1 MTQDNLS
8 ETGEINTQT
17 SLKEREVHWQKA
29 WDQKK
34 LFEISDA
41 EMKDANAPK
50 PYYVMEMW
58 PYPSGQLHMGHVRN
72 YALGDVVA
80 RYHRSQG
87 KQVLHPMG
95 WDAFGLPAEN
105 AAKERG
111 THPATWTRA
120 NIAAMRKTLK
130 RLGFSFDWSRE
141 IATCDPEYYGAQQ
154 KIFLEF
160 IKSGLAERRE
170 SQVNW
175 DPVEMTVL
183 ANEQVVNGR
192 GWRSGALI
200 EKKTLSQW
208 FLRITDFAED
218 LLDGLNAAPLKEG
231 WPERVRIMQERWI
244 GKSVGASL
252 KLKLTDGSEEIEIFT
267 TRPDTLYGMSFI
279 ALAPDHPLV
288 KKEFDKNPALKAFQQ
303 ECAQL
308 GTSEETLSKAEKK
321 GVDTGLKV
329 QHPFLKGKKIPVWAA
344 NFVLSDY
351 GTGALFGCP
360 CADERDYD
368 FAKKYDLEIPYIGH
382 PARLSDEALQHGV
395 EAKDFIPFTAGKLMN
410 SPADGEESVG
420 PALNGLKISEAK
432 KEVISFLE
440 KNHIG
445 KKETN
450 YRLRDWGVSR
460 QRYWGCPIPIIRCE
474 TCGDVAVP
482 DEQLPVE
489 LPEDADFS
497 VSGNPLDHHPTW
509 KHVDCPKCGAKAE
522 RETDTLDTFVDSGW
536 YPLRYLSPH
545 SKNPIDKQIAERFM
559 PVNEYIGGVEHAIL
573 HLLYARFFMR
583 ALQKTGLVDKA
594 EPFANLFTQGMVT
607 HESYKLDNQW
617 LYPEEVETNKDGKK
631 IHKETG
637 REVDVGRSEKM
648 SKSRRNTVSPEAIIA
663 EYGADIARLFV
674 LSDTPPERDQ
684 EWTAEGVAASA
695 RFVQRIESLME
706 RILAEEKAEGSDQ
719 KDKDQALKLRQVTH
733 KTIKAVSEAFESF
746 IPNVALARLHELVG
760 AMRSAFE
767 GVGEESQKARREALE
782 VLALL
787 IAPIMP
793 HLAEELIV
801 HLDPNG
807 KLAAERPWPKAQEAF
822 LQENVQKLAVQVNG
836 KVRGVLEIPLEIEE
850 AEILALA
857 KALPNVEQAM
867 AGKKI
872 VREIVVK
879 GRIVNFVVK

>member
-1 MTQDNLS
+1 MTDNQTVDK
-8 ETGEINTQT
+8 ETP
-17 SLKEREVHWQKA
+17 LKEREVIWQEA
-29 WDQKK
+29 WDKKK
-34 LFEISDA
+34 LFEISDS
-41 EMKDANAPK
+41 EIKNPNAPK

-80 RYHRSQG
+80 RYHRARG

-105 AAKERG
+105 AARERG
-111 THPATWTRA
+111 THPAAWTKS

-154 KIFLEF
+154 RIFLEF
-160 IKSGLAERRE
+160 VKAGLAERRE

-208 FLRITDFAED
+208 FLRITDFAEE
-218 LLDGLNAAPLKEG
+218 LLQGLEQAPLKEG

-244 GKSVGASL
+244 GKSEGTSL
-252 KLKLTDGSEEIEIFT
+252 KLKLVNSAEEIEIFT

-279 ALAPDHPLV
+279 ALAPDHSLMNEV
-288 KKEFDKNPALKAFQQ
+288 AEKNEALKAFQK

-321 GVDTGLKV
+321 GMDTGLKV
-329 QHPFLKGKKIPVWAA
+329 QHPFLEGKEIPVWAA

-360 CADERDYD
+360 CADERDYE
-368 FAKKYDLEIPYIGH
+368 FATKYNLDIPYIGC
-382 PARLSDEALQHGV
+382 PSGV
-395 EAKDFIPFTAGKLMN
+395 SEEEITKAVSEKKFLPFTSGKMMN
-410 SPADGEESVG
+410 SPASGEKTIG
-420 PALNGLKISEAK
+420 PDLNGLKISEAK
-432 KEVISFLE
+432 KRVIHFLE
-440 KNHIG
+440 TQKIG
-445 KKETN
+445 QKEIN

-474 TCGDVAVP
+474 SCGDVTVP
-482 DEQLPVE
+482 EDQLPVQ

-509 KHVDCPKCGAKAE
+509 KHVACPKCGKAAQ

-536 YPLRYLSPH
+536 YPLRYLSPDA
-545 SKNPIDKQIAERFM
+545 KAPINKEVASRFM
-559 PVNEYIGGVEHAIL
+559 PVNQYIGGVEHAIL

-583 ALQKTGLVDKA
+583 ALQKAGLVDKA
-594 EPFANLFTQGMVT
+594 EPFASLFTQGMVT
-607 HESYKLDNQW
+607 HESYKLDDQW
-617 LYPEEVETNKDGKK
+617 LYPEEVEIKDGKK
-631 IHKETG
+631 LHKETG
-637 REVDVGRSEKM
+637 REVKVGRSEKM

-695 RFVQRIESLME
+695 RFVQRIEALVA
-706 RILAEEKAEGSDQ
+706 RILEEKGTSQSDS
-719 KDKDQALKLRQVTH
+719 KDKDQAQKLRQSLH
-733 KTIKAVSEAFESF
+733 KTIKAVGEAFEAF
-746 IPNVALARLHELVG
+746 VPNVALARLHELV
-760 AMRSAFE
+760 AAIRSSFE
-767 GVGEESQKARREALE
+767 SSGKESQQARREALE
-782 VLALL
+782 ILAVLM
-787 IAPIMP
+787 APIMP
-793 HLAEELIV
+793 HLAEEVIAN
-801 HLDPNG
+801 LDPKG
-807 KLAAERPWPKAQEAF
+807 KLAAERLWPEVKAEF
-822 LQENVQKLAVQVNG
+822 LEENTQKLAVQVNG
-836 KVRGVLEIPLEIEE
+836 KVRGVLEIPLGLEE
-850 AEILALA
+850 AEVLKLA
-857 KALPNVEQAM
+857 KALPNVMQAM
-867 AGKKI
+867 DGKQI